1 MVGVIGREMPS
12 DVDAAPKVKVLEA
25 TARLGTDV
33 VVDWCADLLS
43 GRIDSVRAV
52 EDESLPSL
60 AWLGWKAIHP
70 DYGEPT
76 PGERDWTP
84 ADPVNAYWVRVWA
97 ARAFLYV
104 WRDDVVEV
112 LVAAAGDDA
121 WRVRE
126 HVAKITAQRELGQVV
141 PHLLALLDDDLP
153 RVRVAAV
160 RAIGA
165 AGEAEHAPAVEPAL
179 HDPDATVRAAADRA
193 LDRLSRR
200 LDRTPADLLASSEP

>member
-1 MVGVIGREMPS
+1 MPS
-12 DVDAAPKVKVLEA
+12 DVDASPKDKVLEA
-25 TARLGTDV
+25 SARLGADV
-33 VVDWCADLLS
+33 VVDWCVDLLM

-84 ADPVNAYWVRVWA
+84 ADPVNAYWARVWA
-97 ARAFLYV
+97 ARAFLYI
-104 WRDDVVEV
+104 WRDDVVEA
-112 LVAAAGDDA
+112 LIVAADDEA
-121 WRVRE
+121 WRVRD
-126 HVAKITAQRELGQVV
+126 HVARVTAQRELGPVV
-141 PHLLALLDDDLP
+141 PYLVPLLDHELP
-153 RVRVAAV
+153 RVRAAAA

-165 AGEAEHAPAVEPAL
+165 AGEAEHAPALQPVL
-179 HDPDATVRAAADRA
+179 VDPDTAVRAAAERA

-200 LDRTPADLLASSEP
+200 LDRSPADLLG

>member
-1 MVGVIGREMPS
+1 MTGVEMPS
-12 DVDAAPKVKVLEA
+12 DVDATPKAKVIEA
-25 TARLGTDV
+25 AATLGNDV
-33 VVDWCADLLS
+33 VVDWCVELLT

-70 DYGEPT
+70 DYSDPT

-84 ADPVNAYWVRVWA
+84 ADPVNAYWIRVWA
-97 ARAFLYV
+97 ARAFLHV
-104 WRDDVVEV
+104 WRDDVVEA
-112 LVAAAGDDA
+112 LIVAADDEA

-126 HVAKITAQRELGQVV
+126 HVARVTAHRELAPVV
-141 PHLLALLDDDLP
+141 PYLLPLLDHELP
-153 RVRVAAV
+153 RVRAASA

-165 AGEAEHAPAVEPAL
+165 AGEAEHAPALQPL
-179 HDPDATVRAAADRA
+179 LGDADNAVRAAAERA

-200 LDRTPADLLASSEP
+200 LDRSPADLLSP